1 MIPTDLLFFMIFL
14 ATISC
19 LPVLLGMIKLLVIP
33 TEVVELPSLISVLNE
48 ESPSTESFSLR
59 AFFGMN
65 PLWLEAT
72 TVAEKY
78 VNGKW
83 EEVDYYR
90 DVFCR
95 LGGFD
100 PSEDSWMYGVG
111 NTDIMDSIEEISE
124 EEYNA
129 LIKEQTCN

>member
-1 MIPTDLLFFMIFL
+1 MENYKYYLIYKK
-14 ATISC
+14 TI
-19 LPVLLGMIKLLVIP
+19 VRTYEKE
-33 TEVVELPSLISVLNE
+33 T
-48 ESPSTESFSLR
+48 
-59 AFFGMN
+59 
-65 PLWLEAT
+65 T